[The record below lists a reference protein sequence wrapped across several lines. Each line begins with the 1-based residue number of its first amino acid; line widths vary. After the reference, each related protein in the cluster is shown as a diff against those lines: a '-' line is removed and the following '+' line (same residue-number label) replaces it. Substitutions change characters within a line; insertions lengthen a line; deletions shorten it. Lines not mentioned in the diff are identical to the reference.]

1 MKKLYKILL
10 LTLILSSCHSKNE
23 VDLIIHN
30 ANIYTVDSEFSS
42 AQALAVKGGK
52 IVAIGNDQEILSN
65 YKSAEINNLNQQ
77 TVVPGLIDAHAH
89 FHRLG
94 SMASKV
100 RLEGTKSYQEVLDRI
115 VNYQK
120 ENQVSFITGRGWD
133 QNDWESKTFP
143 NKKELDKLFPETPV
157 AVTRV
162 DGHALLVNQAALDV
176 ARIDGTTKIEGG
188 EIIKDEHG
196 NPTGVL
202 IDAAMQ
208 AVYNQ
213 VPPPTTSEEI
223 SSLKKAEEICLSY
236 GLTTVDDAGL
246 PRETIELIDSLQNN
260 GALQIRIYAMVSAS
274 DDNLDY
280 YLAKGISKTDRL
292 NVRSFKFYGDGALG
306 SRGATLREPYTDRHA
321 HYGALINS
329 VERFENTAK
338 RIAASEFQMNTH
350 AIGDSTNHLVLHTYK
365 EVLEGQKDR
374 RWRIEHAQIVSPEDF
389 NYFEEIIPSIQPTHA
404 TSDMYWAEDR
414 VGSKRMETAYAYKDL
429 LKVHGKVALGTDFP
443 VENVNPFYTFYAASV
458 RQDLQAYPEH
468 GFQMEN
474 ALSREETLK
483 GMTIWAAYSNF
494 EENEKGSLEPGKM
507 ADFIVLDRDIMKVDN
522 SQLPNTQALKT
533 YISGKLVYN
542 KNPKQ

>member
-52 IVAIGNDQEILSN
+52 IVAIGNDQEILSY

>member
-10 LTLILSSCHSKNE
+10 LTLILTSCHSKNE

-52 IVAIGNDQEILSN
+52 IVAIGNDQEILNN

-120 ENQVSFITGRGWD
+120 ENQVNFITGRGWD

-162 DGHALLVNQAALDV
+162 DGHALLVNQAALDL
-176 ARIDGTTKIEGG
+176 AQINGATKIEGG
-188 EIIKDEHG
+188 EIIKDKNG
-196 NPTGVL
+196 KPTGVL

-208 AVYNQ
+208 AVYDQ
-213 VPPPTTSEEI
+213 VPPPTTSQEI

-246 PRETIELIDSLQNN
+246 PRTTIELIDSLQHV

-274 DDNLDY
+274 DENLDY

-329 VERFENTAK
+329 VARFENTAK

-458 RQDLQAYPEH
+458 RQDLQAYPEN

-507 ADFIVLDRDIMKVDN
+507 ADFTVLDRDIMKVDN

>member
-10 LTLILSSCHSKNE
+10 LTIILSSCHSKNE

-52 IVAIGNDQEILSN
+52 IVAVGNDQEILSN
-65 YKSAEINNLNQQ
+65 YKSAEINNLKRQ

-94 SMASKV
+94 SMSSKV

-157 AVTRV
+157 AITRV

-176 ARIDGTTKIEGG
+176 AKIDRATKIEGG
-188 EIIKDEHG
+188 EIIKDENG

-208 AVYNQ
+208 AVYDQ

-365 EVLEGQKDR
+365 EVLKGQKDR

-389 NYFEEIIPSIQPTHA
+389 SYFKEIIPSIQPTHA

-494 EENEKGSLEPGKM
+494 EEHEKGSLEPGKM
-507 ADFIVLDRDIMKVDN
+507 ADFTVLDRDIMKVDN

>member
-1 MKKLYKILL
+1 MKKIYHILL
-10 LTLILSSCHSKNE
+10 LTFILASCQTNRE

-30 ANIYTVDSEFSS
+30 ANIYTVDSNFSS

-52 IVAIGNDQEILSN
+52 ILAIGSDQEILEQFS
-65 YKSAEINNLNQQ
+65 SINTTDLKQQ

-115 VNYQK
+115 KVYQD

-133 QNDWESKTFP
+133 QNDWDSKEFP
-143 NKKELDKLFPETPV
+143 SKKELDKLYPKTPV

-162 DGHALLVNQAALDV
+162 DGHALLVNQAALDL
-176 ARIDGTTKIEGG
+176 ANITRNTKIEGG
-188 EIIKDEHG
+188 EIIKDQFGE
-196 NPTGVL
+196 PSGVL
-202 IDAAMQ
+202 IDAAMN
-208 AVYNQ
+208 AVYDQ
-213 VPPPTTSEEI
+213 VPPPSISQEI
-223 SSLKKAEEICLSY
+223 ASLKKAEEICLSY

-246 PRETIELIDSLQNN
+246 PRETIELIDSLQKT
-260 GALQIRIYAMVSAS
+260 GELQIRIYAMVSAS
-274 DDNLDY
+274 DENLDY
-280 YLAKGISKTDRL
+280 YLNRGISKTDRL

-306 SRGATLREPYTDRHA
+306 SRGAALRAPYTDRHA

-329 VERFENTAK
+329 VSRFKNTAK

-365 EVLEGQKDR
+365 EVLKGQKDR

-389 NYFEEIIPSIQPTHA
+389 KYFEEIIPSIQPTHA

-414 VGSKRMETAYAYKDL
+414 VGAQRMETAYAYKEL

-443 VENVNPFYTFYAASV
+443 VEKVNPFYTFYAATA
-458 RQDLQAYPEH
+458 RQDLNAFPEY

-474 ALSREETLK
+474 ALSREQTLK

-507 ADFIVLDRDIMKVDN
+507 ADFTVLDRDIMKVNN
-522 SQLPNTQALKT
+522 SQIPFTQAVQT
-533 YISGKLVYN
+533 YISGTLVYN
-542 KNPKQ
+542 QNPKQ